1 MISKPQE
8 AIGDALSIFKFP
20 TVMTSASNSSQEP
33 TAAFSHDDFEQAL
46 AGHDYQFE
54 RGQIVRGKVCE
65 HTSEGAY
72 VDIGGKTAGFV
83 PTGEAALHAM
93 GSVAEYLP
101 LQQEM
106 DFLII
111 KEQNAEGQVTLSRRQ
126 LELKKAWEKVA
137 EIAESGKS
145 VQLRVTKTNKGGV
158 IGEVEGLRGF
168 IPRSHLIEKDDLDSL
183 IGQSL
188 TANFLEVNRE
198 NNKLVLSQ
206 RQVARAAAISK
217 LAQGELK
224 TGKIV
229 KLQPYGAFVDLDGV
243 TGLLHI
249 TQISNA
255 RVESLPSLL
264 EVGQE
269 VKVLVLEIDEHK
281 NRVSLSTKVLEKH
294 PGEILENLASIMA
307 TAEERAAAFQEKL
320 AAESGEN

>member
-8 AIGDALSIFKFP
+8 ASGDALSIFQFP

-83 PTGEAALHAM
+83 PTGEAALHTM

-168 IPRSHLIEKDDLDSL
+168 IPRSHLIEKEDLDSL

-294 PGEILENLASIMA
+294 PGEILENLASVMA